1 MKVFYSDDYCR
12 AAYAFDTTRKASWIA
27 ESLRFRPIDGV
38 EVVEPEPASVE
49 SILEVHSEEYVN
61 AVLTGE
67 PWNLATSQG
76 FRWCP
81 AMPTAVLASTGGMI
95 AAVRAAVEDGVAG
108 TLSSGMHHARREAG
122 LAFCTFNGLVVAA
135 NEAERLGRKNVLIL
149 DLDAHGGGGTASLI
163 SDKVRIQHLDLVVD
177 QFDLHADSIDLSD
190 KSPVDYLTTLDACL
204 DALSPD
210 FVIYNAGMDVH
221 ESDCGVAGFD
231 ANIIAAREVTVF
243 EWASERGVPV
253 AFALAGGYT
262 SPSRSRE
269 VLVAHH
275 RCTIRAAKSFERVDR
290 SLMAGIADERR

>member
-95 AAVRAAVEDGVAG
+95 AAVPAAIEDGVAG

-163 SDKVRIQHLDLVVD
+163 SSKVRISQLDFVVD
-177 QFDLHADSIDLSD
+177 QFDVHDDSVDLSA
-190 KSPVDYLTTLDACL
+190 KSPISYLAALSACL
-204 DALSPD
+204 DELSPD

-221 ESDCGVAGFD
+221 ESDCGPRGFD
-231 ANIIAAREVTVF
+231 TNIIAAREVTVF
-243 EWASERGVPV
+243 EWAAERGIPI

-262 SPSRSRE
+262 SPTRSRE

-275 RCTIRAAKSFERVDR
+275 RCTIRAAKSFERKEVLNDV
-290 SLMAGIADERR
+290 L